1 MCATHLYRRNRGGTS
16 EHRSIATLHWVAGTV
31 AARTKHAVHPQRS
44 PIRRVINHNL
54 LHVLIAAQRVQDG
67 PHVLVN
73 LQGLCQSRFT
83 VKERD
88 RRYVNKSPRDDPVRP
103 HLLAQR
109 TPPVAPFAVQL
120 QVGLEVEA
128 CQMSTLVSS
137 GGQGDALEGDRTL
150 EAHIQRCRSS
160 RAQRAVLTRQS
171 TAVRIQRLIL
181 SARHQLLEMALNLG
195 HTVLAHQHV
204 PPQQSLQNVSHRWPV
219 N

>member
-1 MCATHLYRRNRGGTS
+1 MCATHLYRRNRGGTIV
-16 EHRSIATLHWVAGTV
+16 HRSIATLHWVAGTV
-31 AARTKHAVHPQRS
+31 AARTDHAVHPQRS
-44 PIRRVINHNL
+44 PVRRVINHNL

-83 VKERD
+83 VEEKG
-88 RRYVNKSPRDDPVRP
+88 RRWVSKCPRDDFLLP

-120 QVGLEVEA
+120 QVRLEVEA
-128 CQMSTLVSS
+128 RQMSTLVSS
-137 GGQGDALEGDRTL
+137 GGQGDAFEGDWTL

-160 RAQRAVLTRQS
+160 RAQRAVLSRQS
-171 TAVRIQRLIL
+171 TAIRIQRLVL
-181 SARHQLLEMALNLG
+181 SAGHQLLEVTLNLG

-219 N
+219 H